1 MAERGNRRALVG
13 VVTSDK
19 MQKTVVVEV
28 MRQIKHPMYKK
39 YVRRAKR
46 YQAHD
51 ETDDCGIGDTVEI
64 IESRPMSKSKHWA
77 VRRVLKRAE

>member
-39 YVRRAKR
+39 FVRRRKS

-51 ETDDCGIGDTVEI
+51 ATDDCGIGDTVEI
-64 IESRPMSKSKHWA
+64 VESRPLSKSKHWA